1 MWHVSNKHDWWLIQM
16 KLKINDSRS
25 LFEVDK
31 DYIIDVFS
39 DAIRYTRNVAYSKY
53 DNATWK
59 KIVSDI
65 RDIID
70 AKDGISIEDTIIEN
84 YNDTKPDDELFY
96 LVSDILDYIEENN
109 DSKYDKYADTVSI
122 LMRGEEFMW

>member
-1 MWHVSNKHDWWLIQM
+1 M
-16 KLKINDSRS
+16 KLRINESKS
-25 LFEVDK
+25 LFDIDK

-39 DAIRYTRNVAYSKY
+39 NARRYTQNVAYSKY

-65 RDIID
+65 RDIIE
-70 AKDGISIEDTIIEN
+70 AKDGISIEDTIIED

-96 LVSDILDYIEENN
+96 LVSDVLDYIEEND
-109 DSKYDKYADTVSI
+109 DSEYDKYADTVSI
-122 LMRGEEFMW
+122 LMRGELFSMW